1 MQWQVSAGA
10 GHTMEV
16 GNFGKCSCSMR
27 ILKKTEEINIKFK
40 KQKRKKDRGEII
52 WGLFG
57 YQK

>member
-1 MQWQVSAGA
+1 
-10 GHTMEV
+10 MEV

-52 WGLFG
+52 
-57 YQK
+57 